1 MYNFSET
8 FIKNLS
14 FIDNKRMIIEYNHDH
29 YSYSKLVFF
38 YFGNC
43 MHCTHVINPS
53 PFKLNGKVKSTII
66 SY

>member
-8 FIKNLS
+8 FIKNVS
-14 FIDNKRMIIEYNHDH
+14 FIDNKHMIIEYNHDH

-43 MHCTHVINPS
+43 MHSTHVINPS
-53 PFKLNGKVKSTII
+53 PF
-66 SY
+66 